1 MIPRPRIRPRIS
13 WCIAWYST
21 DLYYYSLHTTRGT
34 QQKTPHRGMRHKII
48 ALKVTENLHD
58 QAQFQGFSGAWTE
71 ITDKSGFLW
80 VISKIQGFQDFQGPY
95 GP

>member
-1 MIPRPRIRPRIS
+1 
-13 WCIAWYST
+13 
-21 DLYYYSLHTTRGT
+21 
-34 QQKTPHRGMRHKII
+34 MRHKII

-58 QAQFQGFSGAWTE
+58 QANFQGFSGAWTE
-71 ITDKSGFLW
+71 IMDKSGFLW